1 MFSSEKI
8 VKKSDSLIELLSAQ
22 CADLENLLSL
32 ARAETAAA
40 EREDFEEILLIVTKR
55 DEISQRLETFQ
66 RQIGELRGFLGAHEA
81 NQKQNAIAERIVE
94 TANLTL
100 AQDGKTKL
108 LLSAVRENAAKE
120 LQNMEKANRGANA
133 YLRDTRKGLAYN
145 RNF

>member
-8 VKKSDSLIELLSAQ
+8 VKKSDSLIELLAAQ

-32 ARAETAAA
+32 ARQETAAA
-40 EREDFEEILLIVTKR
+40 EREDFEEILTIVTKR
-55 DEISQRLETFQ
+55 DELSQRLETFQ

-81 NQKQNAIAERIVE
+81 NQRQTEISDRIVE
-94 TANLTL
+94 VANLTL

-108 LLSAVRENAAKE
+108 LLTAARENAVIE
-120 LQNMEKANRGANA
+120 LQKAEKANRGANA
-133 YLRDTRKGLAYN
+133 YLRDNRKGLAYN